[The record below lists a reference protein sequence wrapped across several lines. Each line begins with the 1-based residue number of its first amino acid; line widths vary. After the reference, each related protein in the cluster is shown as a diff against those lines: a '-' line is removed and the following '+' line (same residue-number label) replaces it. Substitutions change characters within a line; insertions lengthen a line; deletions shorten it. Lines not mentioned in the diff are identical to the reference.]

1 MALNGHQGVPLQIL
15 AYAPPDDEWILVR
28 PCVDCGLLTGRF
40 CDYCYAFE
48 RFPNGD
54 ADGRGWA
61 RGQLT
66 PLCSLCDNERDGCR
80 YCWDLWVTKPVQIY
94 SNYDPSKDNAG
105 ARQADRLRNERGSR
119 TS

>member
-40 CDYCYAFE
+40 CDYCFASE

-94 SNYDPSKDNAG
+94 SNYDPSKDTAG
-105 ARQADRLRNERGSR
+105 ARQADRLRNERGSG